1 MDAGRLWKNEKK
13 YKIES
18 GETYGA
24 GRSINSWSL
33 LSFQWLLFIFS
44 SVFFSFFLFF
54 RGVTQLRASTI
65 HYPDWRADEEP
76 ANFTTR
82 NLFGGEFHL
91 KQKKKWKV
99 ERFFPR

>member
-1 MDAGRLWKNEKK
+1 MKEGKKIQNRKRRNLWRGTLHQLLVTALFSMASLYILVRL
-13 YKIES
+13 
-18 GETYGA
+18 
-24 GRSINSWSL
+24 
-33 LSFQWLLFIFS
+33 FFFLLF
-44 SVFFSFFLFF
+44 FF

-91 KQKKKWKV
+91 KQKKK
-99 ERFFPR
+99 